1 MSMDVVDKYEKIGLL
16 VPVSY
21 VDAVAAAGGVPLCIP
36 PCADKAIM
44 RRALHLLDGIVF
56 IGGDDYRPEHYGGHP
71 QPEDELMMERRD
83 RFDLEL
89 AKWVLEKTEL
99 PVLGICGG
107 HQLLSIALG
116 GALIQ
121 DIRTEWDPSE
131 GHELFPHSSKERS
144 EAQGVDYRHPVILAR
159 DTFISRVLGTPHDE
173 MLMVN
178 STHHQAV
185 HPERLGRFL
194 RASAWSP
201 DGVIEAI
208 EPSDDS
214 LWFRSGRFVLGV
226 QWHPER
232 MQDDEAQRNIFR
244 ALITTAKKMISE

>member
-1 MSMDVVDKYEKIGLL
+1 
-16 VPVSY
+16 
-21 VDAVAAAGGVPLCIP
+21 
-36 PCADKAIM
+36 
-44 RRALHLLDGIVF
+44 
-56 IGGDDYRPEHYGGHP
+56 
-71 QPEDELMMERRD
+71 
-83 RFDLEL
+83 
-89 AKWVLEKTEL
+89 
-99 PVLGICGG
+99 
-107 HQLLSIALG
+107 
-116 GALIQ
+116 
-121 DIRTEWDPSE
+121 
-131 GHELFPHSSKERS
+131 
-144 EAQGVDYRHPVILAR
+144 
-159 DTFISRVLGTPHDE
+159 